1 MQAQLWSNKNDLSL
15 SSGNDTSS
23 KCHNLIDLLET
34 FEDNILCN
42 HIEELWKLLNELKS
56 KRSNK
61 PIRIDIILDNCGIEL
76 ASDLILCDF
85 LLRYEFVDKIIL
97 HAKAFSWFISDVTR
111 QDYDLLIRQF
121 QSENSIYTNNFQQR
135 LIKYQDNKSLVVDH
149 ENNFWTLSHSF
160 DQMKFVAPD
169 LYSDLQK
176 SCLVILKGMKV
187 WL

>member
-1 MQAQLWSNKNDLSL
+1 MSL
-15 SSGNDTSS
+15 SSGNDVSN
-23 KCHNLIDLLET
+23 KCQNLIDRLET

-42 HIEELWKLLNELKS
+42 HIEDLWKFFNELKS
-56 KRSNK
+56 KKSNE

-111 QDYDLLIRQF
+111 HDYDLLIRQF
-121 QSENSIYTNNFQQR
+121 QSENSIYTNNFQQS
-135 LIKYQDNKSLVVDH
+135 LIKYQKEKKLVVDH
-149 ENNFWTLSHSF
+149 ENKFWTLSHSF
-160 DQMKFVAPD
+160 DQMKAIAPD

-176 SCLVILKGMKV
+176 SCLVILKGMKI
-187 WL
+187 LFN